1 MAPKNKMSIQ
11 QILTM
16 EPNVKTREIV
26 HQDLQALT
34 VLPGGL
40 TPSAVLNSARNPQS
54 PLHRFFIW
62 DDTEAAARYRECQ
75 AYCLIRSIKVTIQP
89 TGSKPVTVRA
99 FVNIKEA
106 EGDGTINFR
115 HRGTYIPIENALID
129 EESKRQ
135 MLANARR
142 DLAAFRAKYST
153 LNELASVITAID
165 AVMDSEE
172 FDHPW
177 ETRLRT
183 AVEFPSRTNRIVL
196 AHHNG

>member
-1 MAPKNKMSIQ
+1 
-11 QILTM
+11 M
-16 EPNVKTREIV
+16 EPNGITREVV
-26 HQDLQALT
+26 HRELQALAG
-34 VLPGGL
+34 LPGGL
-40 TPSAVLNSARNPQS
+40 TPAAVVKSASAVQS
-54 PLHRFFIW
+54 PLHKFFIW

-75 AYCLIRSIKVTIQP
+75 AYCLIRSIKVTVQP
-89 TGSKPVTVRA
+89 SGSQPVTVRA

-106 EGDGTINFR
+106 ADDGTINFR
-115 HRGTYIPIENALID
+115 HRGTYIPIEIALSD

-165 AVMDSEE
+165 AVMDIEASDFER
-172 FDHPW
+172 

-183 AVEFPSRTNRIVL
+183 VVESPSRTYHVL
-196 AHHNG
+196 DYHNG